1 PPGAGRPQHRL
12 TLGLGIPGERRLWLN
27 QYDGIPNLLKNLS
40 LYFPKIRVFID
51 GMTAYDNER
60 IKVVNNLEAFNKI
73 KNGVDK
79 LKLDITLK
87 SLSGYDYRTKLCY
100 CSMCDLAISDVG
112 TTSLTPFELGDKPGV
127 AFCPNNIHFINHAK
141 AIISTN
147 IRKMV
152 DVKYLQNADTGS
164 KWLFDFFIPWQHFYN
179 LAAEVIENIKSSKMH
194 RLEVPPVSMVAEIYY
209 LKEKQ
214 KELESLKME
223 LKTTLANPKAAN
235 KILKNKNLELK
246 NKKLELEIGALNK
259 SLQIPIYIKEK
270 DSAKARV
277 TNYLG
282 YKLGAAMILN
292 SKSLMGIIRM
302 PFVLSYIADKHNL
315 EQKHYKRQIAKN
327 PNLKRLPLE
336 SLSDHKEG
344 LKFKQHLSY
353 KLGEAFLKA
362 KKTWYKGG
370 LIKFCFVAKKLAKV
384 HKNSIKTNR
393 DI

>member
-1 PPGAGRPQHRL
+1 
-12 TLGLGIPGERRLWLN
+12 
-27 QYDGIPNLLKNLS
+27 
-40 LYFPKIRVFID
+40 
-51 GMTAYDNER
+51 MTAYDNER

-270 DSAKARV
+270 IPLR
-277 TNYLG
+277 
-282 YKLGAAMILN
+282 
-292 SKSLMGIIRM
+292 
-302 PFVLSYIADKHNL
+302 L
-315 EQKHYKRQIAKN
+315 ELQTI
-327 PNLKRLPLE
+327 
-336 SLSDHKEG
+336 
-344 LKFKQHLSY
+344 
-353 KLGEAFLKA
+353 
-362 KKTWYKGG
+362 
-370 LIKFCFVAKKLAKV
+370 
-384 HKNSIKTNR
+384 
-393 DI
+393 